1 MKCAKDRQDNGC
13 RDAFKIN
20 RAIGRAPPLLGY
32 DHDDERPCLR
42 GTKAAAL
49 PRNCIAFAETVHQPG
64 FPSPRYCARRTGSK
78 TALAASRAIATRW
91 HPGCERMPDSSVGR
105 AAAILCSSLD
115 YASHLRDLG
124 SGWRSKQATVF
135 AAKLRWTFVAH
146 AVTRGGS
153 VDAFGQHQA
162 ASLVQP

>member
-1 MKCAKDRQDNGC
+1 MSCRRTRQVVQPPSRVFRSSG
-13 RDAFKIN
+13 RGQVLKAAN
-20 RAIGRAPPLLGY
+20 RANVG
-32 DHDDERPCLR
+32 
-42 GTKAAAL
+42 
-49 PRNCIAFAETVHQPG
+49 
-64 FPSPRYCARRTGSK
+64 AR
-78 TALAASRAIATRW
+78 
-91 HPGCERMPDSSVGR
+91 
-105 AAAILCSSLD
+105 AILCSSLD